1 MLPAA
6 DHARGGAEPGVRVV
20 QERLEGAEGAA
31 GGSSLLYHSLVARYE
46 AGGAHGTQIRKDI
59 GRTGTLPGERT
70 CINTPEGLRVLERIL
85 GAFSEFDGWYGY
97 CQSMNMVAAQL
108 LVVMTLEEEE

>member
-1 MLPAA
+1 MPPAETELRRRVWPVLIGA
-6 DHARGGAEPGVRVV
+6 TARR
-20 QERLEGAEGAA
+20 QSAEGTA

-59 GRTGTLPGERT
+59 GRTLPGERT

-97 CQSMNMVAAQL
+97 CQSMNMVAAHL

>member
-1 MLPAA
+1 MRELIQSLVA
-6 DHARGGAEPGVRVV
+6 VRVSTDSTALRRANKEIE
-20 QERLEGAEGAA
+20 QGRF
-31 GGSSLLYHSLVARYE
+31 VARYE

-59 GRTGTLPGERT
+59 GRTLPGERT

-97 CQSMNMVAAQL
+97 CQSMNMVAAHL